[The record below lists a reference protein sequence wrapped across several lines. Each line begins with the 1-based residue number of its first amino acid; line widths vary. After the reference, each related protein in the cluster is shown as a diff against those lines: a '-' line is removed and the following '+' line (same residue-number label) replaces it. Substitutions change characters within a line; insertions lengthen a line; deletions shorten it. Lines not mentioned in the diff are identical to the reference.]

1 MLNLDKERQEDTE
14 QLLQMS
20 IILTL
25 ENLDNDGQ

>member
-14 QLLQMS
+14 LLLQMS